1 MMYIKTNK
9 DAPNI
14 MHVIPPNSRGA
25 EIGVWMGNSSQRFL
39 DCGIA
44 HIYLVDAYSVE
55 PYKDNSE
62 ASFEEYIAKY
72 SKVTGEFTEAG
83 FTRFYDN
90 VHKSVVERFKGDS
103 RVSVCRMTSDQWFE
117 KNDETLDWIYVDGD
131 HSYEGCLRDLNN
143 ALSKVKKGGMILGDD
158 YGWPGSKW
166 NKPGVTQ
173 AVNEFCNT
181 NKFKPIK
188 HGETQFQ
195 INV

>member
-1 MMYIKTNK
+1 MYIKTNK

>member
-143 ALSKVKKGGMILGDD
+143 ALIKVKKGGMILGDD